1 MSGRVSYKE
10 MVELYNQGFNRVEQK
25 LDELRTE
32 INKANEKI
40 ELVHIQATRTNGRVT
55 VCENVCENRA
65 SMIDKQ
71 LNKIQMDNKL
81 QDEKIWKISVKVGA
95 IVIIIMVIIYLT
107 TGQIVMF

>member
-55 VCENVCENRA
+55 VCENRA